1 MRLAFMGTPDFAVP
15 SLEILNQSKH
25 EVVMVV
31 TAPDKPRG
39 RGRKVMPGPIKQS
52 ALRLKLPV
60 SQPENLKDRSFI
72 ERLKGCYPDLIAV
85 VAFRI
90 LPEIVFNLPP
100 KGSINLHASLLPD
113 YRGAAPINWALIN
126 GEEKTGLTTFFLKQ
140 KVDTGDILLQQEM
153 PIDPVDDYGSLY
165 EKLQNEG
172 AGLLLKTI
180 DMLERGDL
188 QPRQQDM
195 LSGKAAPKITPQTGL
210 LNWEKP
216 AAELR
221 NLIRG
226 LAPAPGA
233 YSYYGKTKMIF
244 LKASL
249 ISGKADVSPGT
260 VIESGPRKGF
270 TIACGEGALSM
281 EIIKPEGKKT
291 MKATEYLRGH
301 DVKVGTKFDCQRQ
314 AV

>member
-15 SLEILNQSKH
+15 SLEILYRSKH

-39 RGRKVMPGPIKQS
+39 RGRKVTSSPVKQAAISMNLPI
-52 ALRLKLPV
+52 
-60 SQPENLKDRSFI
+60 SQPTNLKDATFVELLGSH
-72 ERLKGCYPDLIAV
+72 KPDIIVV

-90 LPEIVFNLPP
+90 LPEVVFNLPP
-100 KGSINLHASLLPD
+100 RGSINLHASLLPD

-140 KVDTGDILLQQEM
+140 KVDTGDILLQQEV
-153 PIDPVDDYGSLY
+153 PIDSEDDFGRLHD
-165 EKLQNEG
+165 KLKDEG
-172 AGLLLKTI
+172 ARLLLKTI
-180 DMLERGDL
+180 DMLEDGEL
-188 QPRQQDM
+188 KPRRQKMFSDK
-195 LSGKAAPKITPQTGL
+195 SAPKITPQTGL
-210 LNWEKP
+210 IAWDK
-216 AAELR
+216 AATQLQ

-226 LAPAPGA
+226 LAPVPGA
-233 YSYYGKTKMIF
+233 YSYYGITKMII
-244 LKASL
+244 LKASVV
-249 ISGKADVSPGT
+249 SGQAKAFPGT
-260 VIESGPRKGF
+260 VIESGPRAGL
-270 TIACGEGALSM
+270 TIACGQGALAVDL
-281 EIIKPEGKKT
+281 IKPEGKKT